1 MPDALK
7 KKVGPFPLWIWVA
20 IAGATIGAVI
30 LYERSRT
37 GTTDTGTVDTSVD
50 PSLIDPTTG
59 QPFASEGSAGGGG
72 ATTGTTAP
80 TMAQEFS
87 DVFGFIGQAQA
98 AGFWPTGTTGTTA
111 GNEPATSTSLVDLAP
126 GHSYYDPTTG
136 ETVNGP
142 EAAAVSQ
149 TASSLTTPAKT
160 ALARAEKAVT
170 SGKIGKV
177 NRQRLNAAGYTDSQ
191 IDFHLKSKTPL
202 GQPKAA
208 KKPAAKTPNQVAASH
223 PGTHAGTQAPNHNIA
238 APKGEA
244 PKIGPLVKNSLGH
257 LGHYHTYSN
266 GRKVWVP
273 A

>member
-7 KKVGPFPLWIWVA
+7 KKIGPLPLWVWVA

-37 GTTDTGTVDTSVD
+37 DAVDTGEVSTDTGSQ
-50 PSLIDPTTG
+50 LIDPTTG
-59 QPFASEGSAGGGG
+59 QPFATEGGGG
-72 ATTGTTAP
+72 TASTTTAP
-80 TMAQEFS
+80 TLSQEFS
-87 DVFGFIGQAQA
+87 DVFGFISQAQA
-98 AGFWPTGTTGTTA
+98 AGFWPTTTAA
-111 GNEPATSTSLVDLAP
+111 GNEPSTTGTGLVDLAP

-142 EAAAVSQ
+142 EVAAVSQ
-149 TASSLTTPAKT
+149 TASSVTTPAKT

-170 SGKIGKV
+170 TGKIGKV

-191 IDFHLKSKTPL
+191 IDFHLKSRTPL

-208 KKPAAKTPNQVAASH
+208 KKPAPKTPNQIAASH

-244 PKIGPLVKNSLGH
+244 PKVGPLVRNNLGH
-257 LGHYHTYSN
+257 LGRYHSYSN

>member
-7 KKVGPFPLWIWVA
+7 KKIGPLPLWMWVA
-20 IAGATIGAVI
+20 IAGATIGVVI

-37 GTTDTGTVDTSVD
+37 GATDTGTVDTGTTD

-59 QPFASEGSAGGGG
+59 VPYAAEGGGGG
-72 ATTGTTAP
+72 ATSADTAP
-80 TMAQEFS
+80 TLSQEFS
-87 DVFGFIGQAQA
+87 DVFGFISQAQGAGLWPTAA
-98 AGFWPTGTTGTTA
+98 AGNA
-111 GNEPATSTSLVDLAP
+111 PATSTGLVDLAP

-142 EAAAVSQ
+142 EASAVSQ
-149 TASSLTTPAKT
+149 STSSLTTPAAT

-170 SGKIGKV
+170 SGKLGKV
-177 NRQRLNAAGYTDSQ
+177 NRGRLNAAGYTDAQ

-202 GQPKAA
+202 GQPKAQSTT
-208 KKPAAKTPNQVAASH
+208 KPAKPKNTAAASH
-223 PGTHAGTQAPNHNIA
+223 PNQHTTAAAPNHNIA

-257 LGHYHTYSN
+257 MGHYHTYSN